1 MKMPERSSSI
11 VDSSD
16 VALRSGQLAGNTKKD
31 KGSASEMAEDPS
43 PLPSTSSDSTDS
55 KTVIT
60 KPPSARLPAENGDG
74 QSPLRSPYH
83 NLYSASASRNSSA
96 RTSTSSLQ
104 ALNEDIVVDVRS
116 ERRPTMS
123 RRASG
128 LNQSDSPA
136 PDYPVYPDQSY
147 ASLQTQVHPVYQP
160 PLVGS
165 RNSFQSHHDIRARLA
180 QSRAARAAGTPGVPS
195 PGLFSFDKNPRPGS
209 AFGIE
214 EGSRASSPFLH
225 PTHLQPPKE

>member
-1 MKMPERSSSI
+1 MKMPEKSSSI
-11 VDSSD
+11 VDSDD
-16 VALRSGQLAGNTKKD
+16 VALRSGQLAGNVKKD
-31 KGSASEMAEDPS
+31 TDSSDEVTEDPS
-43 PLPSTSSDSTDS
+43 PLPATSDSADS
-55 KTVIT
+55 KSVIT

-83 NLYSASASRNSSA
+83 NLYSASTSRNSSA

-123 RRASG
+123 RRTSG
-128 LNQSDSPA
+128 LNQSDPPA
-136 PDYPVYPDQSY
+136 PEYPVYPDQSY
-147 ASLQTQVHPVYQP
+147 ASLQTQVHPTYQP
-160 PLVGS
+160 PLVES

-180 QSRAARAAGTPGVPS
+180 QSRAARVGGNPGVPS
-195 PGLFSFDKNPRPGS
+195 PGLFSFDKPPRPGS

-214 EGSRASSPFLH
+214 EGTRVSSPYLH